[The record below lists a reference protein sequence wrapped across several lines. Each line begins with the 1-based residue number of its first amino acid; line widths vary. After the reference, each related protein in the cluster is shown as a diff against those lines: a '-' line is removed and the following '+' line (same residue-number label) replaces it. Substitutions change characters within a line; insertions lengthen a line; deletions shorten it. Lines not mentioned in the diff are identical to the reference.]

1 MLVLTKNKYK
11 NSKHYLL
18 VYYGLKEAVFDCR
31 RIRPSTT
38 DCYYNRIQSFDNL
51 IEIENYIKSISFI
64 ELTYKLKIFCIEQ
77 LRILVG
83 TDTKNLKY
91 SLNKYQ
97 SIIENE
103 KINNEKNCYIFCGE
117 NIIFIEELITYK
129 EIQNINKG
137 IKLYRLKR

>member
-77 LRILVG
+77 LRI
-83 TDTKNLKY
+83 
-91 SLNKYQ
+91 
-97 SIIENE
+97 
-103 KINNEKNCYIFCGE
+103 EKNEGRGFGEVDCGHEKHQAYHGLLWCPGQGDVGEYIVKA
-117 NIIFIEELITYK
+117 TPHA
-129 EIQNINKG
+129 
-137 IKLYRLKR
+137 KRPDQARIGV